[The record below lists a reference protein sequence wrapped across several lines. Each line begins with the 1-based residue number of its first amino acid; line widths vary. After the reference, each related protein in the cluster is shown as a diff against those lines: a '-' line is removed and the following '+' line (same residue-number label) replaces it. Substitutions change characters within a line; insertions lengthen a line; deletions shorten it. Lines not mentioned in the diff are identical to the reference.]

1 MGVSP
6 RSGGPWWMRGWG
18 GWSAPNVRQRAS
30 PSGGP
35 PGLVFSLPRPGAP
48 VPDRHGR
55 GFSSDRDSWSP
66 AGLAGRGNRVVV
78 VHSGPEGSLSGVP
91 CSSASVL
98 LRGDSRRVREVLRGS
113 SAAGAGWPLPDRQRP
128 SAELLRFAG
137 RRMRSSRACSFPQL
151 DREGSSALLP
161 PPQFPFPG
169 AEVFRWF
176 VTSPMRLVSDGPLQV
191 DGFVDRGSRSAVSP
205 LRPRSAQRRGLVLP
219 ALPSL
224 LSDLVGAAWCAGVA
238 VARRGA
244 CRPLGQFFGQ
254 GCCPGAAASSAPI
267 RATRRDMRPFL
278 GLQLVD
284 TLRQGPATGGPLLV
298 FVFGCSP
305 RDRAVRVAVHL
316 AARGSS

>member
-1 MGVSP
+1 M
-6 RSGGPWWMRGWG
+6 
-18 GWSAPNVRQRAS
+18 
-30 PSGGP
+30 
-35 PGLVFSLPRPGAP
+35 
-48 VPDRHGR
+48 
-55 GFSSDRDSWSP
+55 
-66 AGLAGRGNRVVV
+66 VV

-191 DGFVDRGSRSAVSP
+191 NGFVDRGIPLGSVPAAAPFSSASW
-205 LRPRSAQRRGLVLP
+205 SLVLP

-224 LSDLVGAAWCAGVA
+224 LSDLLGAAWCAGVA

-254 GCCPGAAASSAPI
+254 GCCPGAAASSGPI

-284 TLRQGPATGGPLLV
+284 TFRQGPATVGPFWCLFSAALLGIV
-298 FVFGCSP
+298 
-305 RDRAVRVAVHL
+305 
-316 AARGSS
+316 

>member
-1 MGVSP
+1 MELCSLSEDRAVPGLRGVTRGSLGGACPFRGGTSAKVCSP
-6 RSGGPWWMRGWG
+6 LFACVLAAGVEAGRGRQSAQWWALVDEGLGRLVC
-18 GWSAPNVRQRAS
+18 AQRAAES
-30 PSGGP
+30 VSQWWS

-151 DREGSSALLP
+151 DREGSSTLLP

-191 DGFVDRGSRSAVSP
+191 NGFVDRGI
-205 LRPRSAQRRGLVLP
+205 
-219 ALPSL
+219 
-224 LSDLVGAAWCAGVA
+224 
-238 VARRGA
+238 
-244 CRPLGQFFGQ
+244 PLGSV
-254 GCCPGAAASSAPI
+254 PAAAPFSSASWS
-267 RATRRDMRPFL
+267 RAAGFT
-278 GLQLVD
+278 
-284 TLRQGPATGGPLLV
+284 
-298 FVFGCSP
+298 
-305 RDRAVRVAVHL
+305 L
-316 AARGSS
+316 AAV

>member
-1 MGVSP
+1 
-6 RSGGPWWMRGWG
+6 
-18 GWSAPNVRQRAS
+18 
-30 PSGGP
+30 
-35 PGLVFSLPRPGAP
+35 
-48 VPDRHGR
+48 
-55 GFSSDRDSWSP
+55 
-66 AGLAGRGNRVVV
+66 
-78 VHSGPEGSLSGVP
+78 
-91 CSSASVL
+91 
-98 LRGDSRRVREVLRGS
+98 
-113 SAAGAGWPLPDRQRP
+113 
-128 SAELLRFAG
+128 
-137 RRMRSSRACSFPQL
+137 MRSSRACSFPQL

-176 VTSPMRLVSDGPLQV
+176 VTPPMRLVSDGPLQV
-191 DGFVDRGSRSAVSP
+191 DGFVDRGSLSAVSP

-254 GCCPGAAASSAPI
+254 GCCPGAAASSGPI
-267 RATRRDMRPFL
+267 RATRWDMRPFL

-284 TLRQGPATGGPLLV
+284 TFRQGPATVGPLLV